1 MIKIFISHSNHDSAI
16 AKSLAELFRNAM
28 RLTKSEIR
36 CTSVDG
42 YRLPAGASTDE
53 QLRREVIEAPVL
65 VGLISQHSFESA
77 YVLFELGARWGKNAY
92 MAPVLAPG
100 EPMSILKGP
109 LTAINALHCENSSQV
124 HQLVD
129 DIGSQLNIQLQR
141 ASDYQEYV
149 DAVVYCRS
157 ESMKTKVN
165 SSSKEWSDNSESNN
179 SANDEYANAEAIIK
193 SHCESQWGN
202 DYQMQA
208 HCIDKQS
215 NAVEQ
220 LRHQTHTGVPADVF
234 DQIRAK
240 AKQEWP
246 NDFQMRLHAENK
258 QIEAYRK
265 LRQKK

>member
-28 RLTKSEIR
+28 NLTKSEIR

-42 YRLPAGASTDE
+42 YRLPAGANTDE

-92 MAPVLAPG
+92 MAPVLASG
-100 EPMSILKGP
+100 QSTSILKGP
-109 LTAINALHCENSSQV
+109 LTGINALRCESASQV

-129 DIGSQLNIQLQR
+129 DIASQLNIPLQR
-141 ASDYQEYV
+141 AADYQEYV
-149 DAVVYCRS
+149 EAVVACRS
-157 ESMKTKVN
+157 ESTKVEAH
-165 SSSKEWSDNSESNN
+165 SSSKEMVDNSASNN
-179 SANDEYANAEAIIK
+179 STNDEYSNAEEVIK
-193 SHCESQWGN
+193 AYCESQWGN
-202 DYQMQA
+202 DYQMRA
-208 HCIDKQS
+208 HCIDKQW

-240 AKQEWP
+240 ARQEWP
-246 NDFQMRLHAENK
+246 DNFEMRLHTENK
-258 QIEAYRK
+258 QIDAYRK
-265 LRQKK
+265 VYNKK